1 MFLFCSSS
9 FSTVLQL
16 KFYEEYNIEE
26 INLTV
31 FNQTR
36 FKEINHKG
44 NSEMSSSECIK
55 EVLNLQINEQFCK
68 NIFLIL
74 PCQNYGHFPFML
86 TRPVMKCI
94 FWCTQN
100 ALNSLLFICL
110 NSFWSQSTELTVFI
124 TFYLASIAISHVLA

>member
-16 KFYEEYNIEE
+16 KFHEEYNIEE

-55 EVLNLQINEQFCK
+55 EVVNLQMNE
-68 NIFLIL
+68 
-74 PCQNYGHFPFML
+74 
-86 TRPVMKCI
+86 
-94 FWCTQN
+94 
-100 ALNSLLFICL
+100 
-110 NSFWSQSTELTVFI
+110 
-124 TFYLASIAISHVLA
+124 